1 MINIISEIEYTTNI
15 LHLQHSLFFKQ
26 FYVGFFKI
34 NANLHILC
42 SLTTCE
48 ATFIFHLNQAFC
60 SDLYVYQI
68 CLFVKYMDFDLMNKQ
83 VQMKQIIYL

>member
-1 MINIISEIEYTTNI
+1 MLVCI
-15 LHLQHSLFFKQ
+15 
-26 FYVGFFKI
+26 KI

-48 ATFIFHLNQAFC
+48 ATCIFHLNQAFC

-68 CLFVKYMDFDLMNKQ
+68 CLFVKYMDFDLMNKN